1 MNVTEEREKRFQRK
15 PLTGLELSFVI
26 PVFFNQTNADVLTE
40 LLREYEMYDPELMRK
55 IQFVIVDDC
64 SPVKITIPEDIRLNY
79 TLLRITTDI
88 SWNQAGARN
97 LGVVKAACPK
107 LVLTD
112 CDHLFPEGLLQKIVG
127 SAFPHK
133 LYKFK
138 RVDAEGKKKNSAC
151 NIFYTS
157 KAVFFTTLG
166 YDEEFCGYYGYEDV
180 MFREFQRRMG
190 NKLRYF
196 TRRIPIVSTD
206 IDRDHSYH
214 SLVRDTSRNLELM
227 NRKLALLKGE
237 HPFDAHSR
245 LFLNFDFKTVAEH
258 LLDSGESR

>member
-107 LVLTD
+107 
-112 CDHLFPEGLLQKIVG
+112 
-127 SAFPHK
+127 
-133 LYKFK
+133 
-138 RVDAEGKKKNSAC
+138 GKKKNSAC

-245 LFLNFDFKTVAEH
+245 LFLNFDFETVAEH